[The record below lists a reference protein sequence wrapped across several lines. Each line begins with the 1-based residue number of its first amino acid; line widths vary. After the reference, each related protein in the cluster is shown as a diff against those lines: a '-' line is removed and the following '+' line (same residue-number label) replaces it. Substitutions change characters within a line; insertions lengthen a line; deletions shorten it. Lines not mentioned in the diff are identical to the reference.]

1 MVIDIICFLFAAYGF
16 YIGYSKGIIQTV
28 FTVFAI
34 LFGLIAAFKFG
45 PMVTTFLESLLDY
58 HNGLMFLAGM
68 VVTFGLSMLLIKAIA
83 SGFEGILKTANIN
96 ILNKVFGGG
105 VMMAILVSV
114 FSLLVLFGDKSHV
127 IDEGTKEESVTYDFL
142 EKMPDLMMDG
152 GKKLKPFFSEFWT
165 YSVDFMDKLEKG
177 NQQNIEKSDK
187 NTLYD
192 YDDDG
197 NRKRRN

>member
-16 YIGYSKGIIQTV
+16 YVGYTKGIIKTV
-28 FTVFAI
+28 FTVIAI

-45 PMVTTFLESLLDY
+45 PVVTTFMENLLDY
-58 HNGLMFLAGM
+58 HNGLMFLVGM
-68 VVTFGLSMLLIKAIA
+68 IVTFGLSMLFIKAIA
-83 SGFEGILKTANIN
+83 NGFEGILKSANIN

-105 VMMAILVSV
+105 VMMMILVSV

-127 IDEGTKEESVTYDFL
+127 IDDDTKLESKTYPFL
-142 EKMPDLMMDG
+142 KKMPDVMLDS
-152 GKKLKPFFSEFWT
+152 GKKLKPFFSDFWE

-177 NQQNIEKSDK
+177 SKKNIERSDK

-192 YDDDG
+192 YDEDG
-197 NRKRRN
+197 NRTRRN